1 MGFWNKQKRLQQQ
14 VETTTEREGSAIAI
28 ELDHRFI
35 DIRIDRPYIDVI
47 ETIHFYNELLDGK
60 PPALM
65 MKNAQ
70 AIEFFTQFTKVP
82 LGNAYDFFQ
91 TIVFFYYKHYE
102 DESCPFKG
110 SDLTFI
116 FSRVAI
122 DVYHHIQSDITDV
135 HMAIADI
142 EARNPR
148 AFYFHEGDVE
158 LSGMRFIRE
167 TKALMPTLL
176 PIDQQKLTT
185 MNTFLLAQEMQEISQ
200 DIHGDIARFLD
211 QYAYITYDQ
220 FDQIYQLLAHNNT
233 IVDEETSIDI
243 MGMKYIYIAN
253 VDIQRAM
260 EAIRIYHLQRA
271 IEEGLRNYV
280 SLYEGATATVLGI
293 IDFMNA
299 ENEMLY
305 EDSEPTIFENNKRFL
320 NLFFD
325 DYCFEHH
332 IEEGHD
338 SPKVRQFL
346 QALAAHYTQEKKKQD
361 GGMMKCTTII
371 KNAFTKHQLMG
382 KEN

>member
-1 MGFWNKQKRLQQQ
+1 MGFWHKQKRLQQKAEQ
-14 VETTTEREGSAIAI
+14 QAPREGSTIAI

-60 PPALM
+60 SGDVM
-65 MKNAQ
+65 VRNAK
-70 AIEFFTQFTKVP
+70 AIEFFAQFTKVP

-110 SDLTFI
+110 SELTFI

-122 DVYHHIQSDITDV
+122 DVYHHIQSDIADV
-135 HMAIADI
+135 HMRIADI
-142 EARNPR
+142 EARHPR
-148 AFYFHEGDVE
+148 AFYFHEGNVE
-158 LSGMRFIRE
+158 LDGIRFIRE
-167 TKALMPTLL
+167 TKQLMPTLL
-176 PIDQQKLTT
+176 AIDQHQLTT
-185 MNTFLLAQEMQEISQ
+185 LNNLLLAQEMQEISQ
-200 DIHGDIARFLD
+200 DIQGDVARFLD
-211 QYAYITYDQ
+211 QYAYIAHDQ

-233 IVDEETSIDI
+233 IVDEETAIDI

-260 EAIRIYHLQRA
+260 EAIRTYHLQRA

-280 SLYEGATATVLGI
+280 SLYEGATPTVLGI
-293 IDFMNA
+293 IEFMNA
-299 ENEMLY
+299 ENDMLY
-305 EDSEPTIFENNKRFL
+305 EDHEPTIHANNKRFL

-325 DYCFEHH
+325 DYCLKHH
-332 IEEGHD
+332 IEEGND

-346 QALAAHYTQEKKKQD
+346 HALATQYTQEKKKQD
-361 GGMMKCTTII
+361 GGMMKCTKII

-382 KEN
+382 QEN